1 MNKVNHPSHYKS
13 NGLEAIDVIEAF
25 FYESF
30 NLGNA
35 FKYMARAGRK
45 NDYVEDLQKAVWYL
59 EREIDNNTAYII
71 TEFGK
76 LYYKLSEYGI
86 YVEKGDYIAFTD
98 KYGGIWT
105 FNFEEEVFKSAY
117 GDAVKTV
124 DETPEYNEEDWVINP
139 ALPF

>member
-1 MNKVNHPSHYKS
+1 METVNHPSHYKS

-25 FYESF
+25 FYNSF

-35 FKYMARAGRK
+35 FKYMARAGKK

-59 EREIDNNTAYII
+59 EREIDNNTAYTI

-76 LYYKLSEYGI
+76 LYCKLSKHG
-86 YVEKGDYIAFTD
+86 VNVRKGDYIAFTD

-105 FNFEEEVFKSAY
+105 FNFDEEVFKCSH

-124 DETPEYNEEDWVINP
+124 DEAPEYNEEDWAITPNP
-139 ALPF
+139 PF

>member
-1 MNKVNHPSHYKS
+1 MEKVNHPSYYES

-25 FYESF
+25 FYDSF

-59 EREIDNNTAYII
+59 EREIDNNAVYTI

-76 LYYKLSEYGI
+76 LSFKLSRHGFDVHKGDTVYYK
-86 YVEKGDYIAFTD
+86 D
-98 KYGGIWT
+98 KYGGTWE
-105 FNFEEEVFKSAY
+105 FDYDDDAFKCLNS
-117 GDAVKTV
+117 GETKSV
-124 DETPEYNEEDWVINP
+124 DESPEYNPEDWVVIYNP
-139 ALPF
+139 PF